1 MHKTLSPT
9 QVGHNL
15 RSCSGNMYGTAEA
28 VHTYSKMMEDEQ
40 MRTSVDGRW
49 CADQAVHQALLWQ
62 GKFGAAMKN
71 LTIHHNHDGPVAT
84 VGNILKYTVNT
95 EQDVCPGGGDKDDGA
110 ITKPYAIVHQYDRQ
124 NYILDTAKARY
135 ADDTAGG
142 DMHMNPRY
150 VDDYEPR
157 KWSMTQKPPRT
168 VAAHKGQGENAE
180 GGGDRVG
187 WGTPRDPPVLS
198 VRGPFEEEEGRGGG
212 YVASE
217 EEWPHVEAI
226 QHIITNPSP
235 YPPWMYQ
242 DQGVVMSAGGGLQF
256 ANAYIAISALR
267 NTGCHL
273 PVELFHAGQAELSS
287 EAISLLH
294 SLADVHVVDMLRM
307 PGMDSMDPLS
317 GWQIKAFAILHSSF
331 AEVIWMD
338 SDNYPLHDVQDLF
351 YEPSYL
357 EHGCLFWQ
365 DFSVDPHWLQAS
377 WFHQYGVEMSVGER
391 EFEAGQ
397 LVIDKERCW
406 KALQVVVYM
415 NEKYT

>member
-1 MHKTLSPT
+1 MF
-9 QVGHNL
+9 
-15 RSCSGNMYGTAEA
+15 GTAEA

-71 LTIHHNHDGPVAT
+71 LTIHRNHDGPVAT
-84 VGNILKYTVNT
+84 IGNINQYTVNT
-95 EQDVCPGGGDKDDGA
+95 EQDLCPGGDVA
-110 ITKPYAIVHQYDRQ
+110 KPYAIVHQYDRQ

-135 ADDTAGG
+135 ADDMAGG
-142 DMHMNPRY
+142 DSHTNPRY

-157 KWSMTQKPPRT
+157 RWSMTQKPPRT
-168 VAAHKGQGENAE
+168 VAAQKGQGDYDE

-187 WGTPRDPPVLS
+187 TLRDPPVLS
-198 VRGPFEEEEGRGGG
+198 VMGPFEEEEEWRGGG
-212 YVASE
+212 YIASE
-217 EEWPHVEAI
+217 VEWPYVEAI
-226 QHIITNPSP
+226 QHIITEPSP
-235 YPPWMYQ
+235 YPPWIYQ

-256 ANAYIAISALR
+256 ANAYVAISALR
-267 NTGCHL
+267 STGCDL
-273 PVELFHAGQAELSS
+273 PVELFYAGQAEMSV

-294 SLADVHVVDMLRM
+294 SLANVHVVDMLRM
-307 PGMDSMDPLS
+307 PGMYSTDHLS

-338 SDNYPLHDVQDLF
+338 SDNYPLHDLEDLF

-365 DFSVDPHWLQAS
+365 DLSADPHWLQAA
-377 WFHQYGVEMSVGER
+377 WFREYGVEMSVGER

-406 KALQVVVYM
+406 KVLQVVVYM
-415 NEKYT
+415 NEKYK